1 GLVVYPKYA
10 SQGFASVPYVNL
22 VKMIQLDAL
31 AGHWS
36 FPATRKIFALWYVP
50 VLIYLFTFFLFL
62 RWWIRRSV
70 NTQIILLFTLSVY
83 GWTLFHSALGRS
95 DFHHLYFSVPA
106 ALILSLV
113 HADRLWGIIRQ
124 GGYDIGAQRL
134 LFFAFACLLPVWF
147 LIQRP
152 QDRIQPLLTFLE
164 ENIAAKWNQRPPY
177 ERFQ

>member
-36 FPATRKIFALWYVP
+36 FPATRKIFALWYMP

-62 RWWIRRSV
+62 RWCIRRSV

-83 GWTLFHSALGRS
+83 GWTLFHSAFGRS
-95 DFHHLYFSVPA
+95 YFHHLFFRLPPS
-106 ALILSLV
+106 LFLSL
-113 HADRLWGIIRQ
+113 
-124 GGYDIGAQRL
+124 
-134 LFFAFACLLPVWF
+134 F
-147 LIQRP
+147 LG
-152 QDRIQPLLTFLE
+152 
-164 ENIAAKWNQRPPY
+164 
-177 ERFQ
+177 